1 MDSHNSGVKGWA
13 GEELEIE
20 HRREQIRNN
29 EFKSHTC
36 TTVDLG
42 QFQNKEVGVGYQA
55 RGVIRQRGADGPQM
69 KIIDMTKKVDDRETG
84 SVESSSK
91 KKRKREKKSKRDS
104 KKKAKDDPLKIFLEC
119 KALRDFRKEIE
130 KIYQESRKIKK

>member
-1 MDSHNSGVKGWA
+1 MDSHNSGSKGWA

-20 HRREQIRNN
+20 HRREQLRNN
-29 EFKSHTC
+29 EFKSH

-69 KIIDMTKKVDDRETG
+69 KIIDMTKKVGQDKQETC

-91 KKRKREKKSKRDS
+91 KKRKREKKSNRDS
-104 KKKAKDDPLKIFLEC
+104 KKKAKDDPLKMFLEC

-130 KIYQESRKIKK
+130 KIYQESRKMTR

>member
-1 MDSHNSGVKGWA
+1 MDSRSSGIKGWA

-20 HRREQIRNN
+20 HRREQLRNN
-29 EFKSHTC
+29 EFKSHK
-36 TTVDLG
+36 TVDLG

-55 RGVIRQRGADGPQM
+55 RGVIRQRGADGPQI

-104 KKKAKDDPLKIFLEC
+104 KKKAKDDPLKVFLEC
-119 KALRDFRKEIE
+119 KALRNFRKEIE
-130 KIYQESRKIKK
+130 KVYQESRKMTK

>member
-1 MDSHNSGVKGWA
+1 MDSHNSGSKGWA

-20 HRREQIRNN
+20 HRREQLRNN
-29 EFKSHTC
+29 EFKSH

-69 KIIDMTKKVDDRETG
+69 KIVDMTKKVGQDDQETG

-91 KKRKREKKSKRDS
+91 KKRKREKKSK
-104 KKKAKDDPLKIFLEC
+104 KKAKDDLLKMFLEC
-119 KALRDFRKEIE
+119 RALRDFRKEIE
-130 KIYQESRKIKK
+130 KIYQESRKMTR

>member
-1 MDSHNSGVKGWA
+1 MDSHNSGIKGWA

-20 HRREQIRNN
+20 HRREQLRNN
-29 EFKSHTC
+29 EFKSHK
-36 TTVDLG
+36 TVDLG

-55 RGVIRQRGADGPQM
+55 RGVIRQRAAHGPQM
-69 KIIDMTKKVDDRETG
+69 KIVDMTKKVDDWETG

-104 KKKAKDDPLKIFLEC
+104 KKKAKDDPLKMFLEC

-130 KIYQESRKIKK
+130 KIYQESRKMTK

>member
-1 MDSHNSGVKGWA
+1 MDSHNSGIKGWA

-20 HRREQIRNN
+20 HRREQLRNN
-29 EFKSHTC
+29 EFKSHK
-36 TTVDLG
+36 TVDLG

-104 KKKAKDDPLKIFLEC
+104 KKKAKDDPLKVFLEC

-130 KIYQESRKIKK
+130 KIYQESRKMTK

>member
-1 MDSHNSGVKGWA
+1 MDSHNSGSKGWA

-20 HRREQIRNN
+20 HRREQLRNN
-29 EFKSHTC
+29 EFQSH

-42 QFQNKEVGVGYQA
+42 QFQNKEVGVGYQS

-69 KIIDMTKKVDDRETG
+69 KIIDMTKKVGQDDQETG

-91 KKRKREKKSKRDS
+91 KKRKREKKSK
-104 KKKAKDDPLKIFLEC
+104 KKAKDDLLKMFLEC

-130 KIYQESRKIKK
+130 KIYQESRKMTR